1 MYNDTLL
8 TIRTTLHRYIICR
21 SQIAA
26 MRSLSSDAAINE
38 QDERGRPIISS
49 ELGTLLDQEDLR
61 GHDRCHALVVGLR
74 RRTVAL
80 LVHRIEDA
88 HIGNTTID
96 MIQPLPPLLARSLE
110 RPWFMGVL
118 LRDDEPILVLD
129 IRRIAQ
135 DVVLAHKQQNTLPI
149 SD

>member
-1 MYNDTLL
+1 MYADTLL
-8 TIRTTLHRYIICR
+8 TIRTTLHRYIVCR
-21 SQIAA
+21 SQITA
-26 MRSLSSDAAINE
+26 MRSLSSDADINE
-38 QDERGRPIISS
+38 PDERGRSIISS

-88 HIGNTTID
+88 HINDATVD

-110 RPWFMGVL
+110 RPWYIGVL
-118 LRDDEPILVLD
+118 LRDDEPLLVLD

-135 DVVLAHKQQNTLPI
+135 DVVLEHKQQNRLLM

>member
-1 MYNDTLL
+1 MYADTLL
-8 TIRTTLHRYIICR
+8 TIRTTLHRYIVCR
-21 SQIAA
+21 SHMLA
-26 MRSLSSDAAINE
+26 MRSLSNDADINE

-49 ELGTLLDQEDLR
+49 ELGILLDQEDLR
-61 GHDRCHALVVGLR
+61 GQDRCHALIVGLR

-88 HIGNTTID
+88 HISDVTVD
-96 MIQPLPPLLARSLE
+96 MIQPLPPLLARSLA
-110 RPWFMGVL
+110 RPWLMGVL
-118 LRDDEPILVLD
+118 LRDDEPLLVLD

-135 DVVLAHKQQNTLPI
+135 DVVLASKQQSELLV